1 MQFGRKPRSGV
12 DCGFVETLRL
22 HEGKRPPELRG
33 DRATAHRSMT
43 NISSG
48 DVLEGA
54 AQIAE
59 FLYGSSDTKRRR
71 RIFYLAERRLIPVF
85 RMGETICA
93 RRSTLTRWMSE
104 QECARSNTVTDQDRS
119 ATLE

>member
-1 MQFGRKPRSGV
+1 
-12 DCGFVETLRL
+12 
-22 HEGKRPPELRG
+22 
-33 DRATAHRSMT
+33 MT

-48 DVLEGA
+48 DLLEGA

-93 RRSTLTRWMSE
+93 RRSTLTQWMGE
-104 QECARSNTVTDQDRS
+104 QERKTTPDTEELVTSLQCR
-119 ATLE
+119 AGTFKHE